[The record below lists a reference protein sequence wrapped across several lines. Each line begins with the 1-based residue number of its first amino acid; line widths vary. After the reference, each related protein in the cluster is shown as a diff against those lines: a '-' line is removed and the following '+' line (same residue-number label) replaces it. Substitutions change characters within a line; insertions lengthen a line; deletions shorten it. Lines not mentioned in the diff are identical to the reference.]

1 MRAVPVRQRI
11 EKLIEAL
18 QDPSRS
24 NQALLALLAKG
35 DAAVPGLAEFLS
47 RSKPSSL
54 PEARLLAVEGLSI
67 LKGPKALETLIVV
80 ASERLAGI
88 SDPVI
93 RLAEETV
100 ASRAAGALP
109 EFSDEPRAVS
119 TLLELL
125 KGKPLVGVAE
135 AFTKL
140 KDVRAIPGL
149 VDWLGEDFAA
159 ESARQAILAYGDDAL
174 PALLDSLGYK
184 EIRRAS
190 ETGTSQRR
198 RARIL
203 AILFELA
210 PPAGIDALDDLLADP
225 VESVRWN
232 AVRLFLE
239 KGSAAQQQRA
249 FRIAMALLDSSD
261 SFVRSECEDLL
272 LAHFGLG
279 QEIIEKEIRLRRT
292 RGERENNFEPRETTL
307 AVLNR
312 ILRKGRAS
320 KDGRHDE
327 TPVSSGTE
335 PVPTRRPK

>member
-1 MRAVPVRQRI
+1 MSVRQGI
-11 EKLIEAL
+11 EKLIEGL

-24 NQALLALLAKG
+24 NLALLALLAKG

-67 LKGPKALETLIVV
+67 LKGPKALETLIAV
-80 ASERLAGI
+80 ASERLADI

-100 ASRAAGALP
+100 ASRAAGALA

-119 TLLELL
+119 TLLQLL

-149 VDWLGEDFAA
+149 VAWLGEDFVA
-159 ESARQAILAYGDDAL
+159 ESARQAILACGDVSL
-174 PALLDSLGYK
+174 PALLDSLRFK
-184 EIRRAS
+184 EIQHGS
-190 ETGTSQRR
+190 ETGTSQLR

-203 AILFELA
+203 AILCELA

-232 AVRLFLE
+232 AVKYFLE
-239 KGSAAQQQRA
+239 KGNPTQHQRA
-249 FRIAMALLDSSD
+249 FRIAISFLDSSD
-261 SFVRSECEDLL
+261 SFVRSECEDVL
-272 LAHFGLG
+272 LAHFDIG
-279 QEIIEKEIRLRRT
+279 QEIIEKEIRRRRM
-292 RGERENNFEPRETTL
+292 RGERENNFEPRETTQ

>member
-1 MRAVPVRQRI
+1 MSVRQGI
-11 EKLIEAL
+11 EKLIEGL

-35 DAAVPGLAEFLS
+35 EAAVPGLAEFLS
-47 RSKPSSL
+47 SSKPSSL

-67 LKGPKALETLIVV
+67 LKGPKALEALLGV
-80 ASERLAGI
+80 ARERLADI

-100 ASRAAGALP
+100 ASRAARALT

-140 KDVRAIPGL
+140 KEVRAIPGL
-149 VDWLGEDFAA
+149 VAWLGEDFVA
-159 ESARQAILAYGDDAL
+159 EPVRQAILACGDVAL
-174 PALLDSLGYK
+174 PALLDSLRYK
-184 EIRRAS
+184 EIGHGS
-190 ETGTSQRR
+190 EIGTSQRR

-203 AILFELA
+203 AILCELRS
-210 PPAGIDALDDLLADP
+210 PADNDALDDLLGDP
-225 VESVRWN
+225 IESVRWN
-232 AVRLFLE
+232 AARFFLE
-239 KGSAAQQQRA
+239 KGSLAQQQRA
-249 FRIAMALLDSSD
+249 FRLGVALLDSTD

-272 LAHFGLG
+272 LANFGLG
-279 QEIIEKEIRLRRT
+279 REIIEEEISRWRM
-292 RGERENNFEPRETTL
+292 RGEREINFEPRETTL

-327 TPVSSGTE
+327 TPVNSGTE
-335 PVPTRRPK
+335 QVPTRRPT